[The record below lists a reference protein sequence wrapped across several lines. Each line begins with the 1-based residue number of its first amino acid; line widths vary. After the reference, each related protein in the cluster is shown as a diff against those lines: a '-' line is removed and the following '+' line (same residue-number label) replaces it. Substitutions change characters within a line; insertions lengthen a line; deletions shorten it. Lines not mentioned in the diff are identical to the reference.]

1 MEAIF
6 QLVEAKGRW
15 MTVGVLV
22 LLLSWESLAPFFGF
36 FRGDLKH
43 RSLHAVRNFAMGV
56 INSLMI
62 AAVFVAA
69 WLWAAELAYGK
80 KIGILYFVDLPNC
93 AHAVGAILLLDFWTY
108 WFHRMS
114 HRVPFI
120 WKFHRVHHS
129 DNRMDVTT
137 ATRFHFGE
145 LFISSVL
152 RTGIILL
159 FGVQLW
165 HVALYELIMF
175 PIVQFHHA
183 NVGVPAVADRWLRA
197 LIVTPAMHKVHHS
210 RLQPET
216 DSNYTS
222 MLSIWDRLFGSF
234 RLRDNPH
241 EIEFGLDH
249 YDEPKSQGLTGMLGT
264 PFHEPMGDAG
274 EETGP
279 APGNPSDR
287 RPEGP
292 GE

>member
-36 FRGDLKH
+36 FRGDVKY
-43 RSLHAVRNFAMGV
+43 RSLHAARNFAMGV

-80 KIGILYFVDLPNC
+80 KIGILYVVDLPNW
-93 AHAVGAILLLDFWTY
+93 AHAFGAVLLLDFWTY
-108 WFHRMS
+108 WFHRLS
-114 HRVPFI
+114 HRAPFI

-137 ATRFHFGE
+137 ASRFHIGE

-183 NVGVPAVADRWLRA
+183 NVGLSAAVDRWLRV

-249 YDEPKSQGLTGMLGT
+249 YDAPGSQGLTGMLRT
-264 PFHEPMGDAG
+264 PFREPAEDVEDDG
-274 EETGP
+274 EKE
-279 APGNPSDR
+279 
-287 RPEGP
+287 
-292 GE
+292 